1 MPSGEYILIVEDS
14 AAMRQTMRGILEAAG
29 YRAGEAV
36 DGDAALAALDCDPV
50 RLMLLDLGMPRMR
63 GEDVLAAVRKRSRVP
78 IIVVSGEEDRN
89 AKIEALANGADDY
102 VTKPFDVAELIA
114 RVRAVLRRA
123 NPGGNRDE
131 LGDFRIDRSR
141 AQIWHKNNAIRLT
154 AMENRLVGLL
164 FDYAGQIV
172 LFDDITRE
180 LWQRDDEQSRA
191 TLRVLIW
198 RLRQKLE
205 DNPDQPKR
213 LVTEENLGYRLKL

>member
-14 AAMRQTMRGILEAAG
+14 AAMRQTIRGVLEAGG
-29 YRAGEAV
+29 YRVGEAA
-36 DGDAALAALDCDPV
+36 DGDAALAVLDADPV
-50 RLMLLDLGMPRMR
+50 RLMLLDLGMPKMR

-123 NPGGNRDE
+123 NPANNRDE

-141 AQIWHKNNAIRLT
+141 AQIWHKTNAIRLT

>member
-1 MPSGEYILIVEDS
+1 MPTGEYILIVED
-14 AAMRQTMRGILEAAG
+14 AASMRQTMRGILEAAG
-29 YRAGEAV
+29 HRVGEAA
-36 DGDAALAALDCDPV
+36 DGDAALAALDSYPIH
-50 RLMLLDLGMPRMR
+50 LMLLDLSMPKMR

-89 AKIEALANGADDY
+89 AKVEALSNGADDY
-102 VTKPFDVAELIA
+102 ITKPFDVAELVA

-123 NPGGNRDE
+123 NPGGNHDE
-131 LGDFRIDRSR
+131 LGDFRIDRNR
-141 AQIWHKNNAIRLT
+141 AQIWHKTNAIRLT

>member
-1 MPSGEYILIVEDS
+1 MPTGEYILIVEDS
-14 AAMRQTMRGILEAAG
+14 ASMRQTMRGILEAAG
-29 YRAGEAV
+29 HRVGEAG
-36 DGDAALAALDCDPV
+36 DGDAALAALDSQPV
-50 RLMLLDLGMPRMR
+50 QLMLLDLGLPMMR

-78 IIVVSGEEDRN
+78 IIVVSGEEHRN
-89 AKIEALANGADDY
+89 AKIEALSNGADDY
-102 VTKPFDVAELIA
+102 ITKPFDVAELIA

-141 AQIWHKNNAIRLT
+141 AQIWHKGNAIRLT

-180 LWQRDDEQSRA
+180 LWQRDDDQSRA

-205 DNPDQPKR
+205 DNPEQPKR

>member
-1 MPSGEYILIVEDS
+1 MQTGEYILIVEDS
-14 AAMRQTMRGILEAAG
+14 ASMRQAMRGMLEAAG
-29 YRAGEAV
+29 YRVGEAAN
-36 DGDAALAALDCDPV
+36 GDAALNALDGQPV
-50 RLMLLDLGMPRMR
+50 QLIMLDLGLPEMR
-63 GEDVLAAVRKRSRVP
+63 GEDVLAAVRSRSRVP
-78 IIVVSGEEDRN
+78 IIVVSGEEERE
-89 AKIEALANGADDY
+89 AKIAALANGADDY

-123 NPGGNRDE
+123 NPGNSRDE

-141 AQIWHKNNAIRLT
+141 AQIWHKGNAIRLT
-154 AMENRLVGLL
+154 AMEYRLIGLL

-180 LWQRDDEQSRA
+180 LWQRSDDQSRA
-191 TLRVLIW
+191 TLRVLVW

-205 DNPDQPKR
+205 DSPDQPKR